1 MEFGF
6 WFLFWILSS
15 GFWISTE
22 QSEVAMDIG
31 AQIILFFSILTL
43 IANILMV
50 TLTSYEL
57 RTAIQRRLK
66 VDIHSE
72 KRRRAL
78 FVNIIDLLVPVNNL
92 LINRFTRFFNR
103 AQMEDRLFAARV
115 FLMPEQFL
123 AIKQLMTFV
132 FLFMTFM
139 VVKNGDVVPLVLF
152 PLLGYAVPDIW
163 LFITIKRRK
172 RAVVRSLP
180 DVVDLLSLCVGAG
193 LDFIAAARWIV
204 DKSYPNAFIEELSLV
219 LHEIK
224 VGKSRRDALKEMTKR
239 MKLSDVTAFCRTLIQ
254 ADRMGIPIS
263 EALVLLADDTR
274 ERFFR
279 RAERE
284 ALQAPLKLL
293 VPLIFFILPVVG
305 IIVGGP
311 VMLQFMSSGFS
322 GGM

>member
-1 MEFGF
+1 
-6 WFLFWILSS
+6 
-15 GFWISTE
+15 
-22 QSEVAMDIG
+22 MDIG
-31 AQIILFFSILTL
+31 AQIILFFSILVF
-43 IANILMV
+43 IANILVV

-66 VDIHSE
+66 VDVLHE
-72 KRRRAL
+72 KRKRAL
-78 FVNIIDLLVPVNNL
+78 FFNVIDLLVPVNNV
-92 LINRFTRFFNR
+92 LINRFFKRS
-103 AQMEDRLFAARV
+103 QMEEKLFAGRV

-132 FLFMTFM
+132 FLFFTFLI
-139 VVKNGDVVPLVLF
+139 VKSGDIVPLVLF
-152 PLLGYAVPDIW
+152 PLLGYAAPDIW
-163 LFITIKRRK
+163 LLVTIKRRK
-172 RAVVRSLP
+172 HAVVRSLP

-193 LDFIAAARWIV
+193 LDFIAASRWIV

-224 VGKSRRDALKEMTKR
+224 VGKSRRDALKEMANR
-239 MKLSDVTAFCRTLIQ
+239 MKQPDVTAFCRTLIQ

-293 VPLIFFILPVVG
+293 IPLIFFILPVVG
-305 IIVGGP
+305 VIVGGP
-311 VMLQFMSSGFS
+311 VMLEFMQGGGIGGGF
-322 GGM
+322 